1 MPTYKVKEINFS
13 GAYID
18 AKYVENVENY
28 PIENRTIVVNPEE
41 TDAYLNEAN
50 RSIIPSFSSTILE
63 HTTIK
68 QAKSLLLLEVVE
80 SRNIGNIVFEP
91 GWDLLGNIP
100 GSDFPKDV
108 QLWKSPQDEAGI
120 IEVDP
125 YYMARQSSTPGAKE
139 PFSVKVNLWFA
150 PSRTDCAIHNQH
162 DFMEIHTQVVGQGRM
177 QKFKEDSF
185 ESLYED
191 LLMTEGYTQI
201 VPFCKVH
208 ENQQYTYPWHQYY
221 SDTDCIWMAIE
232 YHPQASKK
240 C

>member
-1 MPTYKVKEINFS
+1 MTTNQVKVINFS

-28 PIENRTIVVNPEE
+28 PIQNRTIAVNPEKN
-41 TDAYLNEAN
+41 DAYLKKAN
-50 RSIIPSFSSTILE
+50 VSIIPAFSSTILKD
-63 HTTIK
+63 TTIEK
-68 QAKSLLLLEVVE
+68 AKSLLLLEVVE
-80 SRNIGNIVFEP
+80 TNNIGNIVFEP
-91 GWDLLGNIP
+91 GWDLFGNFP
-100 GSDFPKDV
+100 DSDFPKNV

-125 YYMARQSSTPGAKE
+125 YFMARQSSAPSHQEK
-139 PFSVKVNLWFA
+139 FCVKVNLWYA

-162 DFMEIHTQVVGQGRM
+162 DFLEIHTQVFGQGRM
-177 QKFKEDSF
+177 QKFKVKSF

-201 VPFCKVH
+201 VPFCQVH

-232 YHPQASKK
+232 YHPQKK
-240 C
+240 G